1 LYVTD
6 GAVFVGLGASNGLPC
21 FGFHVCGTFPSP
33 ILRAATVTDAI
44 TATANPTPD
53 RIVLSDLFARPRRDV
68 RSGRV
73 TSSSSVVAVIVVISF
88 PSSRPPVARPA
99 VVVIDVATKLV
110 SLSLS
115 VCVSPR

>member
-44 TATANPTPD
+44 TATANPTPS
-53 RIVLSDLFARPRRDV
+53 IVLSGLFARPRRDV

-73 TSSSSVVAVIVVISF
+73 TSSSSVVAAIVVISF

-99 VVVIDVATKLV
+99 VVVIDVATKPV

>member
-44 TATANPTPD
+44 TATANPTPA
-53 RIVLSDLFARPRRDV
+53 ISGLFARPRRDV

-73 TSSSSVVAVIVVISF
+73 TSSSSVVAAIVVISF